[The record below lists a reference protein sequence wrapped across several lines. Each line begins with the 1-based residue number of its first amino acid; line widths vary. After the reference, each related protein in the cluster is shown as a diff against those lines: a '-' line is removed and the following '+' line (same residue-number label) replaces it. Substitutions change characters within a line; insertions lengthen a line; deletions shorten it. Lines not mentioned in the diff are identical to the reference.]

1 MIKTKYFQTKENFFL
16 LLNHFE
22 IFENHIFYTKDS
34 LKDLKESGLPNW
46 AKTPD
51 INGKE
56 SKQTAPVIEE
66 EAKAKKEPFS
76 KRRDSSESK
85 NGNRKDSSESNKQQK
100 VENKTPQTPIA
111 PTPKKEPSKDRT
123 FDKSPLKT
131 PPSPSKVP
139 RSPSKSAAAPGSPKK
154 TRTAPESPA
163 KIPGSPA
170 KIPGSPAK
178 QRRGLVRSE
187 SAQVDYI
194 ITLKLNP
201 NSYIVLDLKHVI
213 GCEPRREE
221 AF

>member
-1 MIKTKYFQTKENFFL
+1 M
-16 LLNHFE
+16 
-22 IFENHIFYTKDS
+22 
-34 LKDLKESGLPNW
+34 
-46 AKTPD
+46 
-51 INGKE
+51 
-56 SKQTAPVIEE
+56 
-66 EAKAKKEPFS
+66 KKEPFS

-154 TRTAPESPA
+154 TTTAPESP
-163 KIPGSPA
+163 S

-201 NSYIVLDLKHVI
+201 NFCIVLDLKHLI

>member
-46 AKTPD
+46 AKTPE

-56 SKQTAPVIEE
+56 SKQAAPVIEE
-66 EAKAKKEPFS
+66 ETKAKKEPFS

-85 NGNRKDSSESNKQQK
+85 NGNRKDSSDSNKQQK
-100 VENKTPQTPIA
+100 VENKTPQTPSA

-154 TRTAPESPA
+154 TTASESPS

-187 SAQVDYI
+187 SAQVEYTA
-194 ITLKLNP
+194 TLKLCP
-201 NSYIVLDLKHVI
+201 VSYIALWEH
-213 GCEPRREE
+213 
-221 AF
+221 F